1 MSISRL
7 SPNQQLISDD
17 RWPVVGEKTP
27 RTSSEPWSIRTS
39 GLISN
44 ALVLTLPQL
53 ESLGVESQRIDVHC
67 VTRWS
72 KLEMQFEGVMWTRLL
87 AKLEVSPNARYV
99 IFSSRSERN
108 HTTSLPL
115 DYLNQS
121 GAMIALQ
128 ANGKPLETI
137 HGGPVRMVVPGR
149 YFYKSIKWLEGIEFA
164 AEDRLGY
171 WEADAGY
178 HNEADPWREQRY
190 IAPNLTKQEA
200 ARLIEQ
206 RDFRGRD
213 LRGISASGRDL
224 PRLLAT
230 GSLLRDADFRRANL
244 QGAVFHQ
251 ANLSNA
257 HFEQADL
264 RSSDFR
270 DADVEGANFAG
281 ADLRGCDFRV
291 ASMFGASFGSQNPDN
306 PLEPPAIID
315 ATTRINLES
324 LAALTD
330 EQRTLLETQ
339 MKRALEAP

>member
-1 MSISRL
+1 M
-7 SPNQQLISDD
+7 
-17 RWPVVGEKTP
+17 
-27 RTSSEPWSIRTS
+27 IRIS
-39 GLISN
+39 GLLASSLELSL
-44 ALVLTLPQL
+44 AEL
-53 ESLGVESQRIDVHC
+53 ESLGVESHWIDVHC

-72 KLEMQFEGVMWTRLL
+72 KFDMQFEGVPWTRLL
-87 AKLEVSPNARYV
+87 SQIEVAPQACYA

-115 DYLNQS
+115 EYLNKC
-121 GAMIALQ
+121 GALIALR
-128 ANGKPLETI
+128 ANGQPLETI

-149 YFYKSIKWLEGIEFA
+149 YFYKSIKWLDGIEFA

-178 HNEADPWREQRY
+178 HNEADPWKEQRY
-190 IAPNLTKQEA
+190 VAPHLTKQEA

-206 RDFRGRD
+206 KDFRGRD
-213 LRGISASGRDL
+213 LRGIAAGGREL
-224 PRLLAT
+224 PGLLAT

-244 QGAVFHQ
+244 LNAVFHQ

-264 RSSDFR
+264 RFSDFR
-270 DADVEGANFAG
+270 EADVEGANFAE

-291 ASMFGASFGSQNPDN
+291 ASMFGASFGGQNPDN
-306 PLEPPAIID
+306 PLGPPAIID
-315 ATTRINLES
+315 ATTRINPES

-330 EQRTLLETQ
+330 EQRTFIENQL
-339 MKRALEAP
+339 KRAP